1 MPPEA
6 DVTAQQQ
13 RSAEGGGGGGG
24 GAGRLKKFNVMLHD
38 ETALIE
44 INLVPKR
51 KILIKMGFYPI
62 STFLLTP

>member
-13 RSAEGGGGGGG
+13 RSAEGGGGGGPR
-24 GAGRLKKFNVMLHD
+24 RLKKFNVMLHD

>member
-13 RSAEGGGGGGG
+13 RRAEGGGGG
-24 GAGRLKKFNVMLHD
+24 GRLKKFNVMLHD
-38 ETALIE
+38 EPALIE

>member
-13 RSAEGGGGGGG
+13 RSAEGG
-24 GAGRLKKFNVMLHD
+24 GRLKKFNVMLHD

>member
-1 MPPEA
+1 MTPEA
-6 DVTAQQQ
+6 DVTAPQQ
-13 RSAEGGGGGGG
+13 RSVAGGE
-24 GAGRLKKFNVMLHD
+24 GRLKKFNVMLHD

-51 KILIKMGFYPI
+51 KIFIKMGFYPI

>member
-13 RSAEGGGGGGG
+13 RSAEGGG
-24 GAGRLKKFNVMLHD
+24 GRLKKFNVMLHD

>member
-13 RSAEGGGGGGG
+13 RSAEGGGG
-24 GAGRLKKFNVMLHD
+24 GRLKKFNVMLHD

-44 INLVPKR
+44 INLVPKH

>member
-13 RSAEGGGGGGG
+13 GGGGGGG
-24 GAGRLKKFNVMLHD
+24 GRLKKFNVMLHD

>member
-13 RSAEGGGGGGG
+13 RSAGRG
-24 GAGRLKKFNVMLHD
+24 GAFKKFNVMLHD

-44 INLVPKR
+44 LNLVPKR

>member
-13 RSAEGGGGGGG
+13 RSAEGGG
-24 GAGRLKKFNVMLHD
+24 APPRLKKFNVMLHD

>member
-13 RSAEGGGGGGG
+13 RSVGGG
-24 GAGRLKKFNVMLHD
+24 GRLKKFNVMLHD

>member
-13 RSAEGGGGGGG
+13 RSAEGGGGG
-24 GAGRLKKFNVMLHD
+24 GRLKKFNVMLHD